1 MKEFAKD
8 GKLSA
13 FKGNPKT
20 ISPVIKSN
28 AGNVINLETITVG
41 ERVGRQSSFK
51 YEIWWH

>member
-13 FKGNPKT
+13 FEGDPKT

-28 AGNVINLETITVG
+28 AGNVINLETMTDEKG
-41 ERVGRQSSFK
+41 LL
-51 YEIWWH
+51 WWENM

>member
-1 MKEFAKD
+1 MEKIVLSASSIGDKEMKEFTKD

-28 AGNVINLETITVG
+28 AGNVII
-41 ERVGRQSSFK
+41 
-51 YEIWWH
+51 

>member
-13 FKGNPKT
+13 FKGDSKT

-28 AGNVINLETITVG
+28 AGNVINLETITLG
-41 ERVGRQSSFK
+41 ERVAIAGNQV
-51 YEIWWH
+51 